1 MEKQEV
7 LKLLIG
13 DFTWQRLVKSLIFI
27 YIFFSGYVYFRAD
40 SMIFLS
46 QPSSYQDNP
55 EIIKLISGKNTKIS
69 ATYLLNNKAK
79 YTILY
84 SHGNSEDLGDIKQ
97 LLEKL
102 HAWGFSVF
110 AYDYRGYGTSE
121 GKPTESHAY
130 EDIDSAYNYL
140 TQTLKISPER
150 IIVLGRSV
158 GGSSAVNLAMRK
170 PVAGLIIE
178 SSFISAF
185 QVIVPFRI
193 LPFDKFPN
201 LDNIKKVKCPI
212 LVIHG
217 KADDI
222 IPFAHGEKLFNAAI
236 SPKLYLWVEKANHND
251 LFWVAEEKYQKTL
264 QEFTSLVKANQQ
276 LSRHT
281 ILP

>member
-1 MEKQEV
+1 MDKMQ
-7 LKLLIG
+7 LTKLLIG
-13 DFTWQRLVKSLIFI
+13 DFTWQRLVKSLSFI
-27 YIFFSGYVYFRAD
+27 YIFFAGFVYFRAD

-55 EIIKLISGKNTKIS
+55 TIFKLKSGENNIS
-69 ATYLLNNKAK
+69 ATYLLNNQAK

-97 LLEKL
+97 ILEKL
-102 HAWGFSVF
+102 HTWGFSVF
-110 AYDYRGYGTSE
+110 AYDYRGYGTSQ
-121 GKPTESHAY
+121 GKPTETHAY

-140 TQTLKISPER
+140 TQNLKIPPDR

-158 GGSSAVNLAMRK
+158 GGGSAVNLAMQK

-201 LDNIKKVKCPI
+201 LDKIKKIKCPI
-212 LVIHG
+212 LIIHG
-217 KADDI
+217 KADEI
-222 IPFAHGEKLFNAAI
+222 IPFAHGQKLFNAAI
-236 SPKLYLWVEKANHND
+236 SPKLYFWVEEANHNN
-251 LFWVAEEKYQKTL
+251 LFLVAEDKYRKTL
-264 QEFTSLVKANQQ
+264 QEFTKLVKTNQQ
-276 LSRHT
+276 LPRPGN
-281 ILP
+281 L

>member
-1 MEKQEV
+1 MDKQQV
-7 LKLLIG
+7 IKLLIG
-13 DFTWQRLVKSLIFI
+13 DLTWQRLVKSLIFI
-27 YIFFSGYVYFRAD
+27 YLFFAAFVYFRAD

-46 QPSSYQDNP
+46 QPSSYQDDP
-55 EIIKLISGKNTKIS
+55 TILKLRSGKDTNIS
-69 ATYLLNNKAK
+69 ATYLLNTQAK

-97 LLEKL
+97 ILEKL

-110 AYDYRGYGTSE
+110 AFDYRGYGTSQ

-130 EDIDSAYNYL
+130 EDINSAYNYL
-140 TQTLKISPER
+140 TQNLKIPPER

-158 GGSSAVNLAMRK
+158 GGGSAVNLAMHK

-201 LDNIKKVKCPI
+201 LKNIKKVKCPI

-217 KADDI
+217 KADNI
-222 IPFAHGEKLFNAAI
+222 IPFTHGEKLFNAAK
-236 SPKLYLWVEKANHND
+236 SPKLSLWVEEANHND
-251 LFWVAEEKYQKTL
+251 LFSIAEEKYRQTL
-264 QEFTSLVKANQQ
+264 QDFTNLVKANQQ
-276 LSRHT
+276 LSR
-281 ILP
+281 LSNS

>member
-1 MEKQEV
+1 MDKQQII
-7 LKLLIG
+7 KLLIG
-13 DFTWQRLVKSLIFI
+13 DLTWQRLVKSLIFI
-27 YIFFSGYVYFRAD
+27 YLFFAAFIYFRAD

-46 QPSSYQDNP
+46 QPSSYQDDP
-55 EIIKLISGKNTKIS
+55 TILKLRSGKDTNIS
-69 ATYLLNNKAK
+69 ATYLLNTQAK

-97 LLEKL
+97 ILEKL

-110 AYDYRGYGTSE
+110 AFDYRGYGTSQ

-130 EDIDSAYNYL
+130 EDINSAYNYL
-140 TQTLKISPER
+140 TQNLKIPPEK

-158 GGSSAVNLAMRK
+158 GGGSAVNLAMQK

-201 LDNIKKVKCPI
+201 LDKIKKVKSPI

-217 KADDI
+217 KADNI
-222 IPFAHGEKLFNAAI
+222 VPFAHGEKLFNAAR
-236 SPKLYLWVEKANHND
+236 SPKLSLWVEEANHND
-251 LFWVAEEKYQKTL
+251 LFSIAEEKYRQTL
-264 QEFTSLVKANQQ
+264 QEFTNLVKANQQ
-276 LSRHT
+276 LSR
-281 ILP
+281 PSNS